1 MIEFERR
8 IRKVTRVRV
17 LIIGGGGMLGHKLYQ
32 VFQNRFETWA
42 TIRSGF
48 EKYAHLDLF
57 DRDRVL
63 TDVDVFD
70 FDSVENAF
78 ESVQPDVIINAV
90 GVIKQLPS
98 AKDPIVALT
107 INSLFPH
114 RLANLCVK
122 QGSRLITLSTDCVF
136 NGRRGMYTEDDVAD
150 AEDLY
155 GRTKYLGE
163 ATGANSLTLRTSII
177 GREIDG
183 AHSLVEW
190 FLSNRGG
197 TVKGFSKAIYSG
209 FPTIVMAGIIGDLI
223 EKHPELSG
231 LYQVSSDPINKYDL
245 LLLMREAY
253 QAEIKVEL
261 DSEFRIDRSL
271 DSTRF
276 RDATGF
282 VPSSW
287 PEMISAMAT
296 DPTPYEEWRRASVS

>member
-1 MIEFERR
+1 
-8 IRKVTRVRV
+8 

-42 TIRSGF
+42 TIRSDI
-48 EKYAHLDLF
+48 EKYEQLDLF

-63 TDVDVFD
+63 TGVDVFE
-70 FDSVENAF
+70 FDSVARAVET
-78 ESVQPDVIINAV
+78 VLPDVVINAI

-114 RLANLCVK
+114 RLANLCAIH
-122 QGSRLITLSTDCVF
+122 GSRLITLSTDCVF
-136 NGRRGMYTEDDVAD
+136 NGRRGMYTEEDIAD

-177 GREIDG
+177 GREIDS

-197 TVKGFSKAIYSG
+197 SVKGFSKAIYSG
-209 FPTIVMAGIIGDLI
+209 FPTNVMAGIIGDLI
-223 EKHPELSG
+223 EKHPKLSG
-231 LYQVSSDPINKYDL
+231 LYHVSSEPINKYDL
-245 LLLMREAY
+245 LLLIRDAY
-253 QAEIKVEL
+253 QAEIEIAL
-261 DSEFRIDRSL
+261 DEEFRIDRSL

-276 RDATGF
+276 RNATGF

-287 PEMISAMAT
+287 PEMISMMAA
-296 DPTPYEEWRRASVS
+296 DPTPYDEWRTASVS